1 MTRER
6 RGKAEAEKAKKKKK
20 SRGSGEKQGCVEE
33 MKLEGKDSAVKRKG
47 KQNKL

>member
-6 RGKAEAEKAKKKKK
+6 RGKAEAEKAKKKK

-33 MKLEGKDSAVKRKG
+33 MKLGGKDSAVKRKG

>member
-6 RGKAEAEKAKKKKK
+6 RGKAQAEKEKKKK

-33 MKLEGKDSAVKRKG
+33 MKLVGKDSAVKRKG